1 LEIFNL
7 FQPILHDFQDR
18 PEYCP
23 TRQRTRGGHM
33 PRKGFE
39 RDWLRRHTLLLP
51 MVVLASTFTSAAS
64 ATAGTAADG
73 TTVFVSTV
81 QQLYD
86 AVNDETNAGATV
98 VLAPGLY
105 VLSAKDATGAS
116 RPNGGRLELQA
127 DMSLFGV
134 GGDRAAVVIDANQ
147 RDQFGKRLLEAPSFA
162 FKAGFRTGIIK
173 TGRGNNTIEWLT
185 IAGNPLAAAS
195 ISTDLL
201 QPDALGGAMATSIRV
216 AHVAARDSARG
227 VDIRNV
233 TADTKGRRIVAEIE
247 DSDFSSGVEGIRFA
261 NFSGAD
267 YGEITAD
274 MRGNRSH
281 ANRNGC
287 IFENNRSSN
296 ANIAVR
302 SDGDLFDD
310 NGLGC
315 LIGGGLANPTT
326 GSANFNTTKFDAH
339 ESRFTNNTRTVFNPE
354 TGGPLFTDKGG
365 VVVTGGELLG
375 ASSPPY
381 QYSASGNAVIVR
393 LWDCEIAGNY
403 SVEMVD
409 GVPIEHF
416 DFEAFG
422 ARSDVM
428 PRSDVPAGTDN
439 HALIQ
444 LRGTTAE
451 VDVVAHDSEP
461 PDPSGTDTVTVVR
474 IPRTPHQ

>member
-1 LEIFNL
+1 
-7 FQPILHDFQDR
+7 
-18 PEYCP
+18 
-23 TRQRTRGGHM
+23 M
-33 PRKGFE
+33 PRKGCE
-39 RDWLRRHTLLLP
+39 RDWLARHTLLLALL
-51 MVVLASTFTSAAS
+51 VLPFTFTLAAS
-64 ATAGTAADG
+64 ASAGTTAEGA
-73 TTVFVSTV
+73 TVFVSTV
-81 QQLYD
+81 DQLYD
-86 AVNDETNAGATV
+86 AVNDETNAGAAI
-98 VLAPGLY
+98 VLAPGVY
-105 VLSAKDATGAS
+105 VLSATYVNEYGQTIS
-116 RPNGGRLELQA
+116 RPHGGRLELQA
-127 DMSLFGV
+127 DMSLSGV
-134 GGDRAAVVIDANQ
+134 CAPTDSSCSRDRAAVVIDAN
-147 RDQFGKRLLEAPSFA
+147 RFDQFGKRLLGSPSFA
-162 FKAGFRTGIIK
+162 FKPNFRTGIIN

-201 QPDALGGAMATSIRV
+201 QKDASDSPLPTSIRV
-216 AHVAARDSARG
+216 AHVVARDSARG

-233 TADTKGRRIVAEIE
+233 MPDTKGRRIVAEIE
-247 DSDFSSGVEGIRFA
+247 DSDFSWGIEGIRFA
-261 NFSGAD
+261 NFAGAD
-267 YGEITAD
+267 YGEITAV

-326 GSANFNTTKFDAH
+326 GSANFNTTKFDVH
-339 ESRFTNNTRTVFNPE
+339 QSRFTNNTRTEFNPE
-354 TGGPLFTDKGG
+354 TGGPLFSDKGG

-375 ASSPPY
+375 ASSPSY

-403 SVEMVD
+403 SVEMRD

-428 PRSDVPAGTDN
+428 PSSDVPAGTDN

-444 LRGTTAE
+444 LRGTTAA
-451 VDVVAHDSEP
+451 VDVVEHDSVPE
-461 PDPSGTDTVTVVR
+461 DPNGTNTVNVVT
-474 IPRTPHQ
+474 ISKKPRY

>member
-1 LEIFNL
+1 M
-7 FQPILHDFQDR
+7 
-18 PEYCP
+18 
-23 TRQRTRGGHM
+23 TRN
-33 PRKGFE
+33 GFE
-39 RDWLRRHTLLLP
+39 RNCRPRQKLLLP
-51 MVVLASTFTSAAS
+51 MVVVATAFTSAAS
-64 ATAGTAADG
+64 ANAGTAADG
-73 TTVFVSTV
+73 GTVFVSNV
-81 QQLYD
+81 EQLYD
-86 AVNDETNAGATV
+86 AVNDQTNAGATL
-98 VLAPGLY
+98 VLAPGIY

-116 RPNGGRLELQA
+116 RPNGGRLELQT

-134 GGDRAAVVIDANQ
+134 GGDRTAVVIDANQ
-147 RDQFGKRLLEAPSFA
+147 FDQFGKRLLEAPSFA

-201 QPDALGGAMATSIRV
+201 QKDASDSPLPTSIRV
-216 AHVAARDSARG
+216 AHVVARDSARG

-233 TADTKGRRIVAEIE
+233 MADTKGRRIVAEIE
-247 DSDFSSGVEGIRFA
+247 DSDFSWGIEGIRFA
-261 NFSGAD
+261 NFAGAD
-267 YGEITAD
+267 YGEITAV

-315 LIGGGLANPTT
+315 LIGGGLANPAT
-326 GSANFNTTKFDAH
+326 GSANFNTTKFDVH
-339 ESRFTNNTRTVFNPE
+339 QSRFTNNTRTEFNPE
-354 TGGPLFTDKGG
+354 TGGPLFSDKGG
-365 VVVTGGELLG
+365 VVVAGGELLG
-375 ASSPPY
+375 ASSLPY

-393 LWDCEIAGNY
+393 LWDCEIAGNS

-444 LRGTTAE
+444 LRGTTAG
-451 VDVVAHDSEP
+451 VDVVEHDSVP
-461 PDPSGTDTVTVVR
+461 KDPNGTNTVNVVT
-474 IPRTPHQ
+474 IAKKPHR